1 MSYPNKPQND
11 GDVDMKKYA
20 VLVVGEVTRS
30 LSVIADSEEEA
41 QAEACSEWSR
51 MVGGDSDTAKV
62 LLIMEEDKR

>member
-1 MSYPNKPQND
+1 
-11 GDVDMKKYA
+11 MKKYA
-20 VLVVGEVTRS
+20 VLITGEVTRS
-30 LSVIADSEEEA
+30 LSVTADNEEEA